1 MSRSLTRLAAPAL
14 AALLLPAASA
24 AHQSPGH
31 RDFDIEAHR
40 GGLAYR
46 PESTLSSFGN
56 AMRIGVTNLEYTID
70 DAPTMQRF
78 IDLGVDGII
87 SDDPLTLIAVAKQN
101 GLR

>member
-1 MSRSLTRLAAPAL
+1 MPRSLTRLAAPAL
-14 AALLLPAASA
+14 AAALLLPAAAA

-40 GGLAYR
+40 GGLAY
-46 PESTLSSFGN
+46 TL
-56 AMRIGVTNLEYTID
+56 D
-70 DAPTMQRF
+70 DPQLMQHV

-87 SDDPLTLIAVAKQN
+87 SDDPLTLIDVAKRN